1 MPLSNPNRFV
11 SDANKLGTTLVC
23 LIVIG
28 LGTTVFVW
36 VLKEVL
42 RDHAMQQWPKA
53 ACTVLHTQVAP
64 KADGYAFEVSYRYET
79 NGTAHISKTYRS
91 GYRVSNHYADAE
103 KLARQYTVDS
113 EHQCFV
119 NPSNPDDAVLEV
131 QPLASLVAFMLIP
144 LAFVFAG
151 GGLLYLVWF
160 RKARPSNTVD
170 PAPGGPISD
179 RGVKLKGV
187 PVGMMSF
194 GVFFV
199 VGVVIT
205 VFFSIPTERKM
216 LASRNWRAT
225 PCTIIASRLRS
236 EEGNHGTPLYSIDIE
251 YTYKV
256 NGQSYTTDRYSVV
269 SDSSGVA
276 DEKARVVK
284 QYRQNPA
291 ATCYV
296 NPSDPSEAVLK
307 PGWRAEGLL
316 PLIPLVF
323 VLVGAGGMY
332 GMYRV
337 ARKPAA

>member
-11 SDANKLGTTLVC
+11 SDANKLGTALVC

-79 NGTAHISKTYRS
+79 NGTTHISKTYRS

-160 RKARPSNTVD
+160 RKARSPSAFDSAPSN
-170 PAPGGPISD
+170 PISD
-179 RGVKLKGV
+179 QGVPGKPKGV
-187 PVGMMSF
+187 RGGMALFAIMF
-194 GVFFV
+194 I

-205 VFFSIPTERKM
+205 VFFSIPTG
-216 LASRNWRAT
+216 T
-225 PCTIIASRLRS
+225 PFSFTPRS
-236 EEGNHGTPLYSIDIE
+236 EMGP
-251 YTYKV
+251 
-256 NGQSYTTDRYSVV
+256 
-269 SDSSGVA
+269 
-276 DEKARVVK
+276 
-284 QYRQNPA
+284 P
-291 ATCYV
+291 
-296 NPSDPSEAVLK
+296 
-307 PGWRAEGLL
+307 
-316 PLIPLVF
+316 
-323 VLVGAGGMY
+323 GAGSTVLDG
-332 GMYRV
+332 R
-337 ARKPAA
+337 AFRNHTR